1 MEHDNDIIYI
11 PSCWC
16 KYDIKKSPSKCS
28 WASTDGDKF
37 EYGEKYFDADM
48 NEITKEEYEA
58 LLGQT
63 PD

>member
-1 MEHDNDIIYI
+1 MDTVYI

-16 KYDIKKSPSKCS
+16 EDDIKKSPSKMS
-28 WASTDGDKF
+28 WASFDEETGEF
-37 EYGEKYFDADM
+37 QSGEKYYDEDM